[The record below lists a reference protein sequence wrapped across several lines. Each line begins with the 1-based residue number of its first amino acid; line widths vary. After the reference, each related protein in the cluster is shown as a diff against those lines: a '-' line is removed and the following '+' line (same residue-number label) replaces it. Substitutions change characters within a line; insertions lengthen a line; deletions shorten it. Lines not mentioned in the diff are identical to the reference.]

1 MQRFLD
7 DFGPGQTFASRSTT
21 LSQRHFDLFA
31 EMTGDHHP
39 IHYDGDYARSKG
51 WKAPLAHGLLLAG
64 LCAVG
69 AAPLG
74 EELAESMIAM
84 LGNEISYKRPVFI
97 GDMVTPCFSFL
108 SVEPKDN
115 TRGVL
120 RLAIVLHNQRDE
132 VVLEGV
138 HILMLRRRTKT

>member
-1 MQRFLD
+1 MQLFLD
-7 DFGPGQTFASRSTT
+7 DFRPGQTFASRSTT
-21 LSQRHFDLFA
+21 LTQRHFAIFA

-39 IHYDGDYARSKG
+39 IHYDEDYARSKG

-74 EELAESMIAM
+74 EELEESMIAM
-84 LGNEISYKRPVFI
+84 LGNEMSYKRPAFI
-97 GDMVTPCFSFL
+97 GDTVTARFSVL

-120 RLAIVLHNQRDE
+120 RLAIALHNQRGE
-132 VVLEGV
+132 VVLEGA
-138 HILMLRRRTKT
+138 HSLMLRRRATI